1 MLRIFWWL
9 IKLGILLGIVAGII
23 IYAAFE
29 YYSRDLPS
37 YSQLEQYNPP
47 AVTRIYSS
55 DGKLIEEYAKENRVF
70 VPIENIPTSLIQA
83 FIAAEDK
90 NFYKHPGID
99 IFGLIRAVFK
109 NVFHL
114 MQNKRME
121 GASTITQQVV
131 KIFLLTS
138 ERSLPRKIK
147 EAILSFKISKVYS
160 KDKILELYLNQT
172 FFGHGSY
179 GVASAAKKYFNK
191 SLEELDLPESAFLA
205 ALPKFPSIM
214 SLDGKQARAKGRRDY
229 VLQRMFE
236 DGYIAKDSLEEAM
249 SSEIVIRKPTPEDRF
264 EAGYYAEL
272 VRSKVIEMFSSD
284 FFYTGGLSIITPL
297 SYEHQKAA
305 EQALRFGIRKYDEKY
320 GFKGPIANIA
330 KIEEWQ
336 KELKS
341 YPKTPRLL
349 EYKVAVVLEVLK
361 DKVKI
366 GLEDGGQ
373 SAIPISQMKWT
384 RTALKHP
391 KEILK
396 IGDVIAVEA
405 AEQGYSLKQI
415 PKVDGASIV
424 MDVQSGSVLAMVSGY
439 DYKTSKFD
447 RATQAQRQPGSLIK
461 PFIYLAALEHGI
473 EPNTIFED
481 KPIEIYQGPGLPI
494 YRPKN
499 YKNDFL
505 GSVTMR
511 VGLEKS
517 RNTITV
523 QVAKMIGLGSVAEI
537 ISRYGIDENPKKFYS
552 MALGSLETTLDK
564 ITSAYGSIANG
575 CNQIKPEFIEMIKDR
590 NGRIIYQRDARTC
603 RGCVVSDL
611 ANAPIPSI
619 SNFPNQ
625 KPLSDEASC
634 YQITSMLQGVVERGT
649 AQAAKKLN
657 KVLAG
662 KTGTTNNSLDTW
674 FVGFTPRVVVG
685 TYVGFDRPKTMGNS
699 ATGSSVALPIFI
711 NFAENLLQNQPSLEF
726 KMPQNITL
734 IKTNIKTGLQDEENH
749 GTIFEAVK
757 TDNVIEE
764 NIQNDL
770 DPFERIEQSPL
781 NNTIDVY

>member
-1 MLRIFWWL
+1 
-9 IKLGILLGIVAGII
+9 
-23 IYAAFE
+23 
-29 YYSRDLPS
+29 
-37 YSQLEQYNPP
+37 
-47 AVTRIYSS
+47 
-55 DGKLIEEYAKENRVF
+55 
-70 VPIENIPTSLIQA
+70 
-83 FIAAEDK
+83 
-90 NFYKHPGID
+90 
-99 IFGLIRAVFK
+99 
-109 NVFHL
+109 
-114 MQNKRME
+114 
-121 GASTITQQVV
+121 
-131 KIFLLTS
+131 
-138 ERSLPRKIK
+138 
-147 EAILSFKISKVYS
+147 
-160 KDKILELYLNQT
+160 
-172 FFGHGSY
+172 
-179 GVASAAKKYFNK
+179 
-191 SLEELDLPESAFLA
+191 
-205 ALPKFPSIM
+205 
-214 SLDGKQARAKGRRDY
+214 
-229 VLQRMFE
+229 
-236 DGYIAKDSLEEAM
+236 
-249 SSEIVIRKPTPEDRF
+249 
-264 EAGYYAEL
+264 
-272 VRSKVIEMFSSD
+272 
-284 FFYTGGLSIITPL
+284 
-297 SYEHQKAA
+297 
-305 EQALRFGIRKYDEKY
+305 
-320 GFKGPIANIA
+320 
-330 KIEEWQ
+330 
-336 KELKS
+336 
-341 YPKTPRLL
+341 
-349 EYKVAVVLEVLK
+349 
-361 DKVKI
+361 
-366 GLEDGGQ
+366 
-373 SAIPISQMKWT
+373 
-384 RTALKHP
+384 
-391 KEILK
+391 
-396 IGDVIAVEA
+396 
-405 AEQGYSLKQI
+405 
-415 PKVDGASIV
+415 
-424 MDVQSGSVLAMVSGY
+424 
-439 DYKTSKFD
+439 
-447 RATQAQRQPGSLIK
+447 
-461 PFIYLAALEHGI
+461 
-473 EPNTIFED
+473 
-481 KPIEIYQGPGLPI
+481 
-494 YRPKN
+494 
-499 YKNDFL
+499 
-505 GSVTMR
+505 MR